1 MTYKTYKAII
11 VGYAENHTRD
21 MYKLYNPDIN
31 RIIMTKY
38 VKLAEW

>member
-21 MYKLYNPDIN
+21 MYKLYNPEIK
-31 RIIMTKY
+31 RLIMKRD
-38 VKLAEW
+38 VKW

>member
-21 MYKLYNPDIN
+21 IYKLYNPEIK
-31 RIIMTKY
+31 RLIMKRD
-38 VKLAEW
+38 VKW